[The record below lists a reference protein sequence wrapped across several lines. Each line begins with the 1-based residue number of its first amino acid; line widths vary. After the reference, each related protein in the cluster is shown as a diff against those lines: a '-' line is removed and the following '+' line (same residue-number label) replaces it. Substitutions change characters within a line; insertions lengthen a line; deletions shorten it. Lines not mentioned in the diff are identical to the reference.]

1 LRVLTKTE
9 DETVESTTTA
19 LTITA
24 ANYATLKAATSS
36 CDYKLTDNAK
46 TVYNANNSS
55 NYVEGLTTA
64 EYNALVL
71 GATSEG
77 YILSAAAKLKYSE
90 SNTLA
95 AEDTYV
101 KGSYVESITQAQ
113 YSSLDDETVT
123 PSAKAYLYLY
133 DEVNDKWATSSVLT
147 PLTKNEAV
155 QISAIVWLDG
165 DAVNNS
171 DFAATAQSLTGT
183 LNLQFTTDILLD
195 AADNE
200 ALYDSGQ

>member
-1 LRVLTKTE
+1 M
-9 DETVESTTTA
+9 
-19 LTITA
+19 
-24 ANYATLKAATSS
+24 
-36 CDYKLTDNAK
+36 
-46 TVYNANNSS
+46 YNANNSS
-55 NYVEGLTTA
+55 NYAAGLTSA
-64 EYNALVL
+64 EYTAL
-71 GATSEG
+71 GAVTEES

-95 AEDTYV
+95 AATGDAAYV
-101 KGSYVESITQAQ
+101 KGSYVESITQTQ
-113 YSSLDDETVT
+113 YSSLDDTTVT

-133 DEVNDKWATSSVLT
+133 DEVNNDWATSSVLT
-147 PLTKNEAV
+147 SLTKNEAV